1 MRWPYLSV
9 PDRVMLSGRSGLSVC
24 PSIGD
29 RPRSVQAGASALA
42 VAGRM
47 SPALRPPGRVRG
59 VAALSI
65 GSRRPDDRPGVG
77 GRGFQRHASCAEMGG
92 KKKQTATMW
101 KCQVLPE
108 LSGGVLGGGGP
119 LPPKSQTP
127 ALLPHTSPSPAQRPL
142 GVRTEGFASG
152 GPPAWV
158 PCYVLDA
165 AVGAEDS
172 AGNGVAGR
180 MPSRHPSPTP
190 APSGGR
196 AGRSGSPEEPGLN
209 TAVLL

>member
-9 PDRVMLSGRSGLSVC
+9 PNCVMLSGRSGLSVC

-47 SPALRPPGRVRG
+47 SPALRPPGQVRG
-59 VAALSI
+59 VAALSV
-65 GSRRPDDRPGVG
+65 GSRRPDDRPGVRG
-77 GRGFQRHASCAEMGG
+77 CGFQRHASCAEMGG

-108 LSGGVLGGGGP
+108 LGGP
-119 LPPKSQTP
+119 LPAKSQTP
-127 ALLPHTSPSPAQRPL
+127 ALLPHTSPFPARRPL

-196 AGRSGSPEEPGLN
+196 TGRSGSPEEPGLS
-209 TAVLL
+209 TAMSL

>member
-1 MRWPYLSV
+1 
-9 PDRVMLSGRSGLSVC
+9 MLSGRSGLSVC

-29 RPRSVQAGASALA
+29 RPCSVQAGASSHA

-59 VAALSI
+59 VAALSA
-65 GSRRPDDRPGVG
+65 GSLRPDDRRAVG

-108 LSGGVLGGGGP
+108 LGGP
-119 LPPKSQTP
+119 LPAKSQTP
-127 ALLPHTSPSPAQRPL
+127 ALLPHTSPFPARRPL

-196 AGRSGSPEEPGLN
+196 AGRSGSPEEPGLS
-209 TAVLL
+209 TAMSL

>member
-9 PDRVMLSGRSGLSVC
+9 PNCVMLSGRSGLSVC
-24 PSIGD
+24 PS
-29 RPRSVQAGASALA
+29 VTALA
-42 VAGRM
+42 PCRQEPPLTPWLVAC
-47 SPALRPPGRVRG
+47 PLLCVPPGRVRG
-59 VAALSI
+59 VAALSA
-65 GSRRPDDRPGVG
+65 GSLRPDDRRAVG
-77 GRGFQRHASCAEMGG
+77 GRGFQRHASCAEMSGE
-92 KKKQTATMW
+92 KKQTATMW

-119 LPPKSQTP
+119 LPAKSQTP
-127 ALLPHTSPSPAQRPL
+127 ALLPHTSPFPARRPL

-196 AGRSGSPEEPGLN
+196 AGRSGSPEEPGPN